1 MDCNILVFSN
11 LEPWN
16 SNFINDIIVSRG
28 LVQFKDQTQN
38 EDHTWYLRFYMYHKM
53 LSCQTCRHEKRICQL
68 MSSWLSCGLDSIYWP
83 DTKWGPEL
91 ISQLWNFIRLVGIK
105 KEIYIYDVSMTVTFL
120 SEIYRPDIKW
130 GPYTFDILGIPK
142 ISLLPCQ
149 NIWQSS
155 KVGPHFFSSL
165 WSLPSSRDNQAAVI
179 SIIMFSSQHIW
190 WNCRSTIMDQPHIQN
205 LVLIFYLVCKLYP
218 SHITIKMT
226 SPVL

>member
-1 MDCNILVFSN
+1 MRTRLDVSGSTSTTTFKLCRNWRHDSKSSRMMSLWLTWLATRHKMRTWLDIFKLWMDCNILVFSN

-68 MSSWLSCGLDSIYWP
+68 MSSWLSRGLDSLYWP

-120 SEIYRPDIKW
+120 S
-130 GPYTFDILGIPK
+130 
-142 ISLLPCQ
+142 
-149 NIWQSS
+149 
-155 KVGPHFFSSL
+155 
-165 WSLPSSRDNQAAVI
+165 
-179 SIIMFSSQHIW
+179 
-190 WNCRSTIMDQPHIQN
+190 
-205 LVLIFYLVCKLYP
+205 
-218 SHITIKMT
+218 
-226 SPVL
+226 

>member
-1 MDCNILVFSN
+1 MTSSWLSRKLSTIYRQDTKWGPDLMSQVLQVPQLSNFVGIEDMTQKVQGWCHYDSRGLRPDTKWEPDLISLNSKCTATFSFFSN

-91 ISQLWNFIRLVGIK
+91 ISQLWNFIRLIGIK
-105 KEIYIYDVSMTVTFL
+105 KEIYIYDFSMTVTFL
-120 SEIYRPDIKW
+120 S
-130 GPYTFDILGIPK
+130 
-142 ISLLPCQ
+142 
-149 NIWQSS
+149 
-155 KVGPHFFSSL
+155 
-165 WSLPSSRDNQAAVI
+165 
-179 SIIMFSSQHIW
+179 
-190 WNCRSTIMDQPHIQN
+190 
-205 LVLIFYLVCKLYP
+205 
-218 SHITIKMT
+218 
-226 SPVL
+226 

>member
-1 MDCNILVFSN
+1 MVLRQNTNSNWVAEDFRFLSFQSFAKTRDGEESFPQWRRHDCRVNWVQFTDKIQNEDQTWCLRFYKYHNFQTLSELKKWEPDLISLNSKCTATFSFFSN

-68 MSSWLSCGLDSIYWP
+68 MSSWLSRGLDSLYWP

-120 SEIYRPDIKW
+120 S
-130 GPYTFDILGIPK
+130 
-142 ISLLPCQ
+142 
-149 NIWQSS
+149 
-155 KVGPHFFSSL
+155 
-165 WSLPSSRDNQAAVI
+165 
-179 SIIMFSSQHIW
+179 
-190 WNCRSTIMDQPHIQN
+190 
-205 LVLIFYLVCKLYP
+205 
-218 SHITIKMT
+218 
-226 SPVL
+226 